1 MHTCTHTDAH
11 THTRAHVF
19 EYVSMTV
26 SRRMQESEQ
35 SCLTTATKNLGGES
49 IAGKKKT
56 KHLVE
61 RAVYTINLA

>member
-49 IAGKKKT
+49 IAGKKKPNIWWREQCT
-56 KHLVE
+56 L
-61 RAVYTINLA
+61 